1 MMKLLKISIFI
12 LALLLAQFSAAKE
25 EIGVASA
32 VNKNT
37 TDLTLE
43 EERKLVQAG
52 YKIIQNHTLETDAIG
67 RAALLLIDGTS
78 FSIGPNSSVTLDKFI
93 YNPETAE
100 GSLEVS
106 SRGLLRLVGGKVTKK
121 RPALIRTNSATVGIR
136 GGITIVQTQGLS
148 TSAAFVYGDELTM
161 TPNQNS
167 SATTSLIENGFVV
180 TVEDPTAEVGE
191 PQQLSETFLAELQKG
206 LEARENDEDSD
217 AESSEEESSEEE
229 STEEESTEEEST
241 EESTQEESSD
251 EQSEE
256 SSEETTTEEST
267 TEEQSESTTEETN
280 TSDDQGQDS
289 ETQQESASAT
299 ETESGADNS
308 TTQDDST
315 SDSNV
320 VTQTSDQADTSAGVD
335 NDPQPDV
342 DESALDSSGVSD
354 NSSDIAPTELSTADD
369 VVDTAVDVD
378 TTSDEVEE
386 TTEET
391 EEASETSI
399 EDTAAVATTETVVE
413 EAPFDASL
421 SNESIQIN
429 ENETDINLA
438 TLQTNKDDDVEVTV
452 TIDGED
458 KDLFQYD
465 PSTNSLSFIGD
476 ANYED
481 KTNFSLNLIVQR
493 EDEEVVIPVNISVSD
508 VNEAPSVSTEI
519 QDSYAEDISIGSVL
533 VGVTISDPENQEVT
547 YSISGE
553 GSDKFSID
561 EAGNITLAESFDF
574 EAKASYTLTVTATDG
589 ELSSE
594 TEVLIN
600 VGDINEAPSL
610 SSTLALTSFS
620 EDSAIGTIIA
630 TSSASDPESN
640 TITYSLTGTGSE
652 YFNVDENGNVTL
664 KDTLDFETSINY
676 EITLVASDGELT
688 STSVIAFDISDVDE
702 APSLSS
708 TLKSESFEESI
719 AVGTAL
725 ASISSIDPESQ
736 TITYS
741 LSGTGSENF
750 EIDSEGNITS
760 KVAFDYETATSYTF
774 NVTASDG
781 TNSTTSPLTIT
792 LLDVNESPDVT
803 ISLEES
809 EFAENITTGSTI
821 ATVAYTDPE
830 SDTLTYTLSGTGSD
844 QFSID
849 DQGVITLK
857 TGLDYE
863 TKTSYE
869 LTLTS
874 SDGINS
880 IQTQISFSVTDI
892 SELALSLDSTE
903 VTLAENISTGSSIAQ
918 ASSSDA
924 VGEVTYSI
932 VEGTAGSSIFAID
945 SQGRI
950 TLESSLDFETKTS
963 YTLEVSVTDGKETV
977 SKQLVVTVSDVD
989 LSVTSSLASTSQ
1001 AETISAGTSILT
1013 LSTSNAE
1020 GTLSYS
1026 ITDADNKFAIN
1037 SSTGEVTLANALD
1050 YETKTSHSFTVTVT
1064 DGTTTSSETYTV
1076 NVSDVDL
1083 SVTSSL
1089 ASASQAETISTGTSI
1104 LTLSTTNAE
1113 GTVSYSITDAD
1124 NKFAINSSTGEVTLA
1139 NALDYETKT
1148 SHSFTVT
1155 VTDGT
1160 TSSSE
1165 TFTLSVT
1172 DVDLALSAS
1181 LASSSK
1187 LETIS
1192 TGTTIV
1198 TSSTSNSEGTVSYSL
1213 TDDDNKFSI
1222 DSSTGEVTLSNA
1234 LDYETKTS
1242 HSFTVT
1248 ATDGVTT
1255 TSQTFTLTVD
1265 NAAINTLAVTLAN
1278 SGAALAESSSSGT
1291 SVGSSSINNPDSDS
1305 VSYTLSGTGNGNF
1318 AVDSSGNITTNAT
1331 LDFETA
1337 KSYAL
1342 TLTASGGGTTTTDNF
1357 TVNVGNVEELESAV
1371 LRYSADYNSA
1381 SRSGF
1386 SATATRGP
1394 SGSSLA
1400 AYTLEQVGTTNS
1412 TDITSVDDTTNNY
1425 VPVEINSGTALNWRY
1440 YFPIDTSGN
1449 GQFAFAPNS
1458 SALDGKYY
1466 SPLGTAV
1473 TTTIANADF
1482 LTAGRLSGA
1491 EYWFMTTDKAAA
1503 NINYTSASIDGLNVR
1518 FDYLGSSYSGEWTT
1532 ANNALSNPYPITI
1545 NNGAGSLDY
1554 TFSDVGNY
1562 QVLVH
1567 GIGPYGGDNNF
1578 DSTEQ
1583 AVARQFLQQSNKVL
1597 VLVGENSNW
1606 TLQNDEIVTFLE
1618 SIMSGSDF
1626 GHTDLGRMN
1635 TFNFTYGGVSFTQNV
1650 TLDRSPSTLN
1660 CDSNFSTY
1668 CYGSWA
1674 FFPAS
1679 MTDSEYISDVFVW
1692 LDVDQPSL
1700 STIDTTI
1707 LQYAQSLS
1715 GSSSSSST
1723 YNLYEDQ
1730 VTLAGEVYKDANFV
1744 SFTNSNKRVIAMAV
1758 IPIEN
1763 FAASG
1768 SSNDYFYPNF
1778 IPTTLWSYG
1787 DVGHDYCLGVG
1798 NNASAC
1804 NTYDNYYDFSSAA
1817 LSSSDHLETS
1827 RFYGTSNRLPEGQ
1840 SMWWQVLNPSG
1851 VGVGLWAQISLKDS
1865 YDGASGST
1873 TRDDQQSLLNV
1884 VISNVDYRKND
1895 TTRYSAG
1902 DTGLGM
1908 DGYHYWSYQGAT
1920 NADNDGLG
1928 INYGTSPIECAT
1940 SNDSG
1945 CFWGDSSNQPG
1956 GAMITSSDP
1965 YKSGSMTLGVNYN
1978 SNNDTFSTGS
1988 FNVSAVVQD
1997 VKLSSSTYPDYA
2009 SLSDFR
2015 SSDFYSSSAT
2025 GYSGFFSGILEFDV
2039 SGSGNSQLSS
2049 IRSSS
2054 TLATFTFDTIND
2066 DLQVVAPMTISAAP
2080 SNNYTSNWSTVDT
2093 GSMTLKFG
2101 DTTNDEAKSAYI
2113 SSEVFGAEIQDD
2125 GAQIDGTSGGS
2136 NNLAGVMVSY
2146 NTLDKEDSDLFHTGG
2161 NDSMPNTEYSTWGFW
2176 AMSAADISPN
2186 SGDQNASVHLGT
2198 WVGGELVDQNEIPT
2212 SGSASMS
2219 GAAAVNVAY
2228 RYNQTGTNYDVHKYT
2243 TTADVAA
2250 SFSWG
2255 ASGYSGT
2262 LDFTNFDDKNSIVA
2276 NAGFTSFSVAFT
2288 GTNNTYTGSSTDSLD
2303 NSWLGGAAVA
2313 GALFGDSSPT
2323 ESGGRVNVNLY
2334 KSGDTGTAGAN
2345 DFYTAEGIYLLCI
2358 SGGC

>member
-1 MMKLLKISIFI
+1 MMKLLKINTFI
-12 LALLLAQFSAAKE
+12 LALFLAQFSLAKE

-37 TDLTLE
+37 TDLTSE

-52 YKIIQNHTLETDAIG
+52 YKIIQNHTLETDSIG

-148 TSAAFVYGDELTM
+148 TTAAFVYGDELTM

-191 PQQLSETFLAELQKG
+191 PQQLSESFLAELQKG
-206 LEARENDEDSD
+206 LEARENDEESD

-229 STEEESTEEEST
+229 SSE
-241 EESTQEESSD
+241 
-251 EQSEE
+251 EE
-256 SSEETTTEEST
+256 SSEEEST
-267 TEEQSESTTEETN
+267 TEESTVE
-280 TSDDQGQDS
+280 DQGQDS

-299 ETESGADNS
+299 ETESGADDS
-308 TTQDDST
+308 AAQEDST

-320 VTQTSDQADTSAGVD
+320 ETQTSDQIDTSSGND
-335 NDPQPDV
+335 NDPQPEV

-354 NSSDIAPTELSTADD
+354 NSSDIAPAELSTADD

-399 EDTAAVATTETVVE
+399 EDTAAVEITETVVE
-413 EAPFDASL
+413 EAPFEASL

-438 TLQTNKDDDVEVTV
+438 TLQTNKDDDVEITV
-452 TIDGED
+452 TIEGED

-465 PSTNSLSFIGD
+465 SSTNSLSFYGD

-493 EDEEVVIPVNISVSD
+493 EDEEVVIPINISVID
-508 VNEAPSVSTEI
+508 VNEAPSISTET
-519 QDSYAEDISIGSVL
+519 QDSYAENLSIGSVL
-533 VGVTISDPENQEVT
+533 VGVATTDPENQEVT
-547 YSISGE
+547 YSLSGE
-553 GSDKFSID
+553 GSDKFTID

-600 VGDINEAPSL
+600 VGDINEVPSL

-630 TSSASDPESN
+630 TASATDPESN
-640 TITYSLTGTGSE
+640 TITYSLSGTGSE
-652 YFNVDENGNVTL
+652 YFIVDENGKISL
-664 KDTLDFETSINY
+664 KDTLDFETYAKY

-688 STSVIAFDISDVDE
+688 SSSVITFDISDVDE

-719 AVGTAL
+719 TVGTAL
-725 ASISSIDPESQ
+725 ATISSIDPESQ

-741 LSGTGSENF
+741 LSGAGSENF

-760 KVAFDYETATSYTF
+760 KVTFDYETTPSYTF

-792 LLDVNESPDVT
+792 LSDANESPDVT
-803 ISLEES
+803 ISLQGS
-809 EFAENITTGSTI
+809 EFAENIATGSTI
-821 ATVAYTDPE
+821 ATIAYTDPE
-830 SDTLTYTLSGTGSD
+830 SDTLSYTLSGTGSD

-869 LTLTS
+869 LILTS
-874 SDGINS
+874 TDGSNS
-880 IQTQISFSVTDI
+880 VQTQINFSVTDI
-892 SELALSLDSTE
+892 SELALSLDSSE
-903 VTLAENISTGSSIAQ
+903 VTLAENISTGTSVAI

-932 VEGTAGSSIFAID
+932 VETTDNSTNFAID

-950 TLESSLDFETKTS
+950 TLESSLDFEAKTS

-977 SKQLVVTVSDVD
+977 IKQLEVTVSDID
-989 LSVTSSLASTSQ
+989 LAVTSSLASATQ
-1001 AETISAGTSILT
+1001 AETISTGTSILT
-1013 LSTSNAE
+1013 LSTNNAE

-1026 ITDADNKFAIN
+1026 IADADNKFAIN

-1050 YETKTSHSFTVTVT
+1050 YETKTSHSFTVTVS
-1064 DGTTTSSETYTV
+1064 DGTTSSSETFTLSV
-1076 NVSDVDL
+1076 TDVDL
-1083 SVTSSL
+1083 AFSASL
-1089 ASASQAETISTGTSI
+1089 ASSSQLETISTGTTIVTS
-1104 LTLSTTNAE
+1104 SASDSE

-1155 VTDGT
+1155 VTDG
-1160 TSSSE
+1160 
-1165 TFTLSVT
+1165 
-1172 DVDLALSAS
+1172 
-1181 LASSSK
+1181 
-1187 LETIS
+1187 
-1192 TGTTIV
+1192 
-1198 TSSTSNSEGTVSYSL
+1198 
-1213 TDDDNKFSI
+1213 
-1222 DSSTGEVTLSNA
+1222 
-1234 LDYETKTS
+1234 
-1242 HSFTVT
+1242 
-1248 ATDGVTT
+1248 VTT
-1255 TSQTFTLTVD
+1255 TSQTFSLTVG
-1265 NAAINTLAVTLAN
+1265 NAIINTLAVTLAN
-1278 SGAALAESSSSGT
+1278 SGAALAETSNSGS
-1291 SVGSSSINNPDSDS
+1291 SVGSSSINNPESDS
-1305 VSYTLSGTGNGNF
+1305 VSYTLSGTGSSNF
-1318 AVDSSGNITTNAT
+1318 AVDSSGDITTNTT

-1357 TVNVGNVEELESAV
+1357 TVNVGNIEELESAV

-1412 TDITSVDDTTNNY
+1412 TAITSVDDTSNNY
-1425 VPVEINSGTALNWRY
+1425 VPVEINSGTALNWQY
-1440 YFPIDTSGN
+1440 YFPVDTSGN

-1482 LTAGRLSGA
+1482 LTAGRLEGA
-1491 EYWFMTTDKAAA
+1491 EYWFMTTDKSAA
-1503 NINYTSASIDGLNVR
+1503 NINYTSSTATPNALILTGGTAGFANDLYTDSGTWPAAINELGGTYTHLLNPSSVSDINQYTHVIDIRLGNVNNTLNSSIVDFIANGGIYKSMWYEWEGCCSSSYNRDRTNENLEDLGYGSDTYVVSGFRENNNAVTISNPNISGTSFNYDGLPSSIGFPGTYHKGV
-1518 FDYLGSSYSGEWTT
+1518 GSSIASGCNLLTPGVTGLIICDPAAKSNSQTHTGTIIGTT
-1532 ANNALSNPYPITI
+1532 DINWQNQASQYRTSNGYLVMKWILGLLSE
-1545 NNGAGSLDY
+1545 
-1554 TFSDVGNY
+1554 
-1562 QVLVH
+1562 
-1567 GIGPYGGDNNF
+1567 
-1578 DSTEQ
+1578 ST
-1583 AVARQFLQQSNKVL
+1583 
-1597 VLVGENSNW
+1597 
-1606 TLQNDEIVTFLE
+1606 
-1618 SIMSGSDF
+1618 
-1626 GHTDLGRMN
+1626 
-1635 TFNFTYGGVSFTQNV
+1635 
-1650 TLDRSPSTLN
+1650 
-1660 CDSNFSTY
+1660 
-1668 CYGSWA
+1668 
-1674 FFPAS
+1674 
-1679 MTDSEYISDVFVW
+1679 
-1692 LDVDQPSL
+1692 
-1700 STIDTTI
+1700 
-1707 LQYAQSLS
+1707 
-1715 GSSSSSST
+1715 ST

-1744 SFTNSNKRVIAMAV
+1744 SFTDSNKRVIAMAV
-1758 IPIEN
+1758 IPLEN

-1768 SSNDYFYPNF
+1768 SSNDYFIPNF
-1778 IPTTLWSYG
+1778 VPKTLWSSG

-1804 NTYDNYYDFSSAA
+1804 NTYDNYYDFSSIA
-1817 LSSSDHLETS
+1817 LDSSDMLDTS
-1827 RFYGTSNRLPEGQ
+1827 RFNGSTNELPEGQ

-1920 NADNDGLG
+1920 NADNNGLG

-1965 YKSGSMTLGVNYN
+1965 YKSGNMTLGVNYN

-1997 VKLSSSTYPDYA
+1997 VKPSSSSYADYA
-2009 SLSDFR
+2009 SLSNFR

-2039 SGSGNSQLSS
+2039 SGTGNSQLSL
-2049 IRSSS
+2049 IRSTS
-2054 TLATFTFDTIND
+2054 TLASFTFDTTND
-2066 DLQVVAPMTISAAP
+2066 DLQVVAPMAVSAAP
-2080 SNNYTSNWSTVDT
+2080 SNNYTSNWTTVDT

-2101 DTTNDEAKSAYI
+2101 DATNDEAKSAYI
-2113 SSEVFGAEIQDD
+2113 SSEVFAAEIQDD

-2146 NTLDKEDSDLFHTGG
+2146 NTLDKEDTDLFHTGG

-2186 SGDQNASVHLGT
+2186 SDDQNASVHLGT
-2198 WVGGELVDQNEIPT
+2198 WVGGELVAQNEIPT

-2228 RYNQTGTNYDVHKYT
+2228 RYNQTSTNYDVHKYT

-2262 LDFTNFDDKNSIVA
+2262 LDFTNFDDKNPIVA
-2276 NAGFTSFSVAFT
+2276 NAGFASFSVAIT
-2288 GTNNTYTGSSTDSLD
+2288 GTNNTYTGTSTDSLD

-2345 DFYTAEGIYLLCI
+2345 DFYIAEGIYLLCI

>member
-1 MMKLLKISIFI
+1 MKKLLNINIFM
-12 LALLLAQFSAAKE
+12 LALLVALPAASKE

-52 YKIIQNHTLETDAIG
+52 YKIIQNHTLETDSIG

-167 SATTSLIENGFVV
+167 SAATSLIENGFVV
-180 TVEDPTAEVGE
+180 TVEDPTDEVSE

-206 LEARENDEDSD
+206 LEAREDDEGSD

-229 STEEESTEEEST
+229 SSEEESSEEESSEEEST
-241 EESTQEESSD
+241 EESSQEES
-251 EQSEE
+251 SEE
-256 SSEETTTEEST
+256 SSEETTTEESAS
-267 TEEQSESTTEETN
+267 EDQSESTTEETN
-280 TSDDQGQDS
+280 TSEDQGQDND
-289 ETQQESASAT
+289 TQQESTSAT
-299 ETESGADNS
+299 ETESGSDNS
-308 TTQDDST
+308 AAQEDSA
-315 SDSNV
+315 SDSSV
-320 VTQTSDQADTSAGVD
+320 ETQTSDQADTSAGVD

-354 NSSDIAPTELSTADD
+354 NSSDIAPAELSTADD

-399 EDTAAVATTETVVE
+399 EDTAAVETTETVVE

-465 PSTNSLSFIGD
+465 PSTNSLSFIGE

-481 KTNFSLNLIVQR
+481 QTNFSLNLIVQR
-493 EDEEVVIPVNISVSD
+493 EDEEVVIPVNISVRD
-508 VNEAPSVSTEI
+508 INEAPSVSTEI
-519 QDSYAEDISIGSVL
+519 QDSYAENLSIGSVL

-553 GSDKFSID
+553 GSDKFTID

-610 SSTLALTSFS
+610 SSALALTSFS
-620 EDSAIGTIIA
+620 EDSPIGTIIA
-630 TSSASDPESN
+630 TSSATDPESN
-640 TITYSLTGTGSE
+640 TITYSLSGTGSE
-652 YFNVDENGNVTL
+652 YFNVDENGNVSL
-664 KDTLDFETSINY
+664 KDTLDFETYTNY

-688 STSVIAFDISDVDE
+688 SSSVITFDITDVDE

-708 TLKSESFEESI
+708 SLKSESFEESI

-725 ASISSIDPESQ
+725 ATISSIDPESQ

-760 KVAFDYETATSYTF
+760 KVAFDYETETSYTF

-792 LLDVNESPDVT
+792 LSDVNESPDVT
-803 ISLEES
+803 ISLQGS

-821 ATVAYTDPE
+821 ATIAYTDPE

-844 QFSID
+844 QFSVD

-874 SDGINS
+874 SDGTNS
-880 IQTQISFSVTDI
+880 VQTQINFSVTDI
-892 SELALSLDSTE
+892 SELALSLNSTE
-903 VTLAENISTGSSIAQ
+903 VTLAENISTGSSVAN

-924 VGEVTYSI
+924 AGEVTYSI
-932 VEGTAGSSIFAID
+932 IDLDDATSESNIFAID

-950 TLESSLDFETKTS
+950 TLKAALDFESKTS
-963 YTLEVSVTDGKETV
+963 YTLAVSASDGKETIT
-977 SKQLVVTVSDVD
+977 KQLTVTVSDVD
-989 LSVTSSLASTSQ
+989 LSVTSSLASANQ
-1001 AETISAGTSILT
+1001 AETISTGTSILT

-1064 DGTTTSSETYTV
+1064 DGTTTSSETFTLSV
-1076 NVSDVDL
+1076 TDVDL
-1083 SVTSSL
+1083 ALSASL
-1089 ASASQAETISTGTSI
+1089 ASSSQLETISTGTTIVTS
-1104 LTLSTTNAE
+1104 SASDSE
-1113 GTVSYSITDAD
+1113 GTVSYSITDSD

-1155 VTDGT
+1155 
-1160 TSSSE
+1160 
-1165 TFTLSVT
+1165 
-1172 DVDLALSAS
+1172 
-1181 LASSSK
+1181 
-1187 LETIS
+1187 
-1192 TGTTIV
+1192 
-1198 TSSTSNSEGTVSYSL
+1198 
-1213 TDDDNKFSI
+1213 
-1222 DSSTGEVTLSNA
+1222 
-1234 LDYETKTS
+1234 
-1242 HSFTVT
+1242 

-1255 TSQTFTLTVD
+1255 TSQTFTLSVD
-1265 NAAINTLAVTLAN
+1265 NAAINTLAVSLAN

-1291 SVGSSSINNPDSDS
+1291 SVGSSSINNPESDS
-1305 VSYTLSGTGNGNF
+1305 VTYTLSGTGSSNF

-1371 LRYSADYNSA
+1371 LRYSADYNSV

-1412 TDITSVDDTTNNY
+1412 TAITAVDDTSNNY

-1440 YFPIDTSGN
+1440 YFPIDTTLN
-1449 GQFAFAPNS
+1449 GRYAFAPNS

-1482 LTAGRLSGA
+1482 LTAGRLEGA
-1491 EYWFMTTDKAAA
+1491 EYWFMTTDKAGAS
-1503 NINYTSASIDGLNVR
+1503 INYTSAVGGGDLFMNQ
-1518 FDYLGSSYSGEWTT
+1518 YYSSYENYWIT
-1532 ANNALSNPYPITI
+1532 ANNSLSTPLNLDNQSTLNVYSYSDISNALVVIDGAEECYACSDSSTLAEMASKRAAALSFI
-1545 NNGAGSLDY
+1545 
-1554 TFSDVGNY
+1554 
-1562 QVLVH
+1562 
-1567 GIGPYGGDNNF
+1567 
-1578 DSTEQ
+1578 
-1583 AVARQFLQQSNKVL
+1583 QQENKVL
-1597 VLVGENSNW
+1597 VLMGENSNW
-1606 TLQNDEIVTFLE
+1606 DTKNDSIIIFLE
-1618 SIMSGSDF
+1618 TIMSGSDF
-1626 GHTDLGRMN
+1626 SWTDGGSLSGLDFTFGGINFKSGTLG
-1635 TFNFTYGGVSFTQNV
+1635 S
-1650 TLDRSPSTLN
+1650 SPSTLN
-1660 CDSNFSTY
+1660 CDSNFNTY
-1668 CYGSWA
+1668 CYGTWA

-1679 MTDSEYISDVFVW
+1679 MTDSQYKSDVFVW
-1692 LDVDQPSL
+1692 LDVNQPYA
-1700 STIDTTI
+1700 TNVDTRI
-1707 LQYAQSLS
+1707 LAYAQSLAS
-1715 GSSSSSST
+1715 NISST
-1723 YNLYEDQ
+1723 YDLYEDQ

-1744 SFTNSNKRVIAMAV
+1744 SFTNGNKRVIAMAV

-1768 SSNDYFYPNF
+1768 TSNDYFIPNF
-1778 IPTTLWSYG
+1778 IPKMLWSYG
-1787 DVGHDYCLGVG
+1787 DVGHDYCLGI
-1798 NNASAC
+1798 NSTADC
-1804 NTYDNYYDFSSAA
+1804 NTYDNYYDYSSTA
-1817 LSSSDHLETS
+1817 LDKDVMLDTT
-1827 RFYGTSNRLPEGQ
+1827 RFAGVANEMPEGQ

-1851 VGVGLWAQISLKDS
+1851 VGVGLWAQISFKDS
-1865 YDGASGST
+1865 YAGAYSGT
-1873 TRDDQQSLLNV
+1873 TRDDQESLLNV

-1920 NADNDGLG
+1920 NVDNDGLG
-1928 INYGTSPIECAT
+1928 INYGTSPVECAT

-1945 CFWGDSSNQPG
+1945 CFWGDDSNQPG
-1956 GAMITSSDP
+1956 GVMITSSDP
-1965 YKSGSMTLGVNYN
+1965 YKSGNMTLGVNYN
-1978 SNNDTFSTGS
+1978 SNNDTFSTGT
-1988 FNVSAVVQD
+1988 FNISAIVQD
-1997 VKLSSSTYPDYA
+1997 VRPSTSTYEAYA

-2015 SSDFYSSSAT
+2015 SSWDFYASSAT

-2039 SGSGNSQLSS
+2039 SGKGNSQLSS

-2054 TLATFTFDTIND
+2054 TLASFTFDTTND

-2093 GSMTLKFG
+2093 GSMTIKFG
-2101 DTTNDEAKSAYI
+2101 DATNDEAKSAYI

-2125 GAQIDGTSGGS
+2125 GAQVDGTSGGS

-2146 NTLDKEDSDLFHTGG
+2146 NTLDNEDSDLFHTNG
-2161 NDSMPNTEYSTWGFW
+2161 NDSMPDTAYSTWGFW
-2176 AMSAADISPN
+2176 AMSAVDVSPN
-2186 SGDQNASVHLGT
+2186 SGTQNASVHLGT
-2198 WVGGELVDQNEIPT
+2198 WVGGEVVDQSEIPT

-2219 GAAAVNVAY
+2219 GAAVMNVAY

-2250 SFSWG
+2250 TFNWG
-2255 ASGYSGT
+2255 SSGYSGT
-2262 LDFTNFDDKNSIVA
+2262 LAFTNFDDKNPIVD
-2276 NAGFTSFSVAFT
+2276 NAGFASFSVAIT
-2288 GTNNTYTGSSTDSLD
+2288 GTDHTYTGDSTDSLD
-2303 NSWLGGAAVA
+2303 NSWLGGASVA
-2313 GALFGDSSPT
+2313 GALYGDSSPD

-2345 DFYTAEGIYLLCI
+2345 DFYFAEGIYLVD
-2358 SGGC
+2358 

>member
-1 MMKLLKISIFI
+1 MIKVLKKTMLFI
-12 LALLLAQFSAAKE
+12 LLMNANAVFAE
-25 EIGVASA
+25 GEIGVASA

-37 TDLTLE
+37 TDLTLA
-43 EERKLVQAG
+43 EERRLIQAG

-167 SATTSLIENGFVV
+167 SAATSLTENGFIV
-180 TVEDPTAEVGE
+180 TVEDPTAEVGDPE
-191 PQQLSETFLAELQKG
+191 QLSETFLAELQKG
-206 LEARENDEDSD
+206 LEARENDEESD
-217 AESSEEESSEEE
+217 GESSDENSEEE

-241 EESTQEESSD
+241 EEESTEEESTEEESTEEESNEQESNEEQSQESD
-251 EQSEE
+251 ETSDENTSEE
-256 SSEETTTEEST
+256 QTETTTEENNSSD
-267 TEEQSESTTEETN
+267 TEDKNNETR
-280 TSDDQGQDS
+280 QEDS
-289 ETQQESASAT
+289 A
-299 ETESGADNS
+299 ETESDNETAQADVS
-308 TTQDDST
+308 
-315 SDSNV
+315 SDSGSD
-320 VTQTSDQADTSAGVD
+320 TQTSDQLDTTTEVD
-335 NDPQPDV
+335 DDPQPDV

-354 NSSDIAPTELSTADD
+354 NSSDIAPSELSTSDD
-369 VVDTAVDVD
+369 VVDTEVDID
-378 TTSDEVEE
+378 ATSDEVEE
-386 TTEET
+386 TAEET
-391 EEASETSI
+391 EEASDTSI
-399 EDTAAVATTETVVE
+399 EDNAAVETTETVIE

-421 SNESIQIN
+421 TNENIQFN
-429 ENETDINLA
+429 ENETDINL
-438 TLQTNKDDDVEVTV
+438 TNLITNKDDDVEVIV
-452 TIDGED
+452 TIEGDD
-458 KDLFQYD
+458 KDSFLFD
-465 PSTNSLSFIGD
+465 ASSNTLIFIGS

-493 EDEEVVIPVNISVSD
+493 EDEEVVIPVNISVLD
-508 VNEAPSVSTEI
+508 VNEAPSVSAEI
-519 QDSYAEDISIGSVL
+519 QDSYAEDLSIGSVL

-574 EAKASYTLTVTATDG
+574 EAKASYALTVTATDG

-600 VGDINEAPSL
+600 VGDINEAP
-610 SSTLALTSFS
+610 
-620 EDSAIGTIIA
+620 D
-630 TSSASDPESN
+630 
-640 TITYSLTGTGSE
+640 
-652 YFNVDENGNVTL
+652 
-664 KDTLDFETSINY
+664 
-676 EITLVASDGELT
+676 
-688 STSVIAFDISDVDE
+688 VI
-702 APSLSS
+702 
-708 TLKSESFEESI
+708 
-719 AVGTAL
+719 
-725 ASISSIDPESQ
+725 
-736 TITYS
+736 
-741 LSGTGSENF
+741 
-750 EIDSEGNITS
+750 
-760 KVAFDYETATSYTF
+760 
-774 NVTASDG
+774 
-781 TNSTTSPLTIT
+781 
-792 LLDVNESPDVT
+792 
-803 ISLEES
+803 ISLQGS

-830 SDTLTYTLSGTGSD
+830 SDTLTYTLSGTGND
-844 QFSID
+844 QFSVD

-874 SDGINS
+874 SDGTNS
-880 IQTQISFSVTDI
+880 VQTQINFLVTDI
-892 SELALSLDSTE
+892 AELALSLDSTKI
-903 VTLAENISTGSSIAQ
+903 TLAENISTGSSIAQ
-918 ASSSDA
+918 ASFSDA
-924 VGEVTYSI
+924 AGEVTYSI
-932 VEGTAGSSIFAID
+932 VEGTAESSIFAID

-950 TLESSLDFETKTS
+950 TLESSLDFEAKTS

-977 SKQLVVTVSDVD
+977 TKQLEVTVSDVD
-989 LSVTSSLASTSQ
+989 LSVTSSLASASQ
-1001 AETISAGTSILT
+1001 AETISTGTSILT

-1050 YETKTSHSFTVTVT
+1050 YETKTSHSFTVIVT
-1064 DGTTTSSETYTV
+1064 DGTTTSSETFTLSV
-1076 NVSDVDL
+1076 TDVDL
-1083 SVTSSL
+1083 SVILTL
-1089 ASASQAETISTGTSI
+1089 ASSSQAETISTGTSI
-1104 LTLSTTNAE
+1104 LTLSTSNAE

-1148 SHSFTVT
+1148 SHSFTVI

-1160 TSSSE
+1160 TTSSE
-1165 TFTLSVT
+1165 TFTLNVT
-1172 DVDLALSAS
+1172 DVDLTLSSS
-1181 LASSSK
+1181 LASSSQ

-1255 TSQTFTLTVD
+1255 TSQTFTLTVG
-1265 NAAINTLAVTLAN
+1265 NAVINTLAVTLTN

-1291 SVGSSSINNPDSDS
+1291 SVGSSSINNPESDS
-1305 VSYTLSGTGNGNF
+1305 VTYTLSGTGSSNF

-1342 TLTASGGGTTTTDNF
+1342 KLTASGGGATTIDNF
-1357 TVNVGNVEELESAV
+1357 TVTVGNVEELNSAV
-1371 LRYSADYNSA
+1371 LRYSAAYNSA
-1381 SRSGF
+1381 SRAGF

-1394 SGSSLA
+1394 SGSSLSD
-1400 AYTLEQVGTTNS
+1400 YYLEQVGTTN
-1412 TDITSVDDTTNNY
+1412 TTNITSVDDTTNNF
-1425 VPVEINSGTALNWRY
+1425 VPVEINGGTQLNWRY
-1440 YFPIDTSGN
+1440 YFPIDTSSY
-1449 GQFAFAPNS
+1449 GQYTFAPNS
-1458 SALDGKYY
+1458 VALDGKYY

-1473 TTTIANADF
+1473 TTTIANTDF
-1482 LTAGRLSGA
+1482 ISAGRDSNGGF
-1491 EYWFMTTDKAAA
+1491 WFMTTDKAAA
-1503 NINYTSASIDGLNVR
+1503 NISYSSSTGQRTYGMIIGNSGENGCSDFPNQTTCSGLTVPNNNYTNTWQKAIEDAGYTFINCMGNVATCLSNNGLSNLDDVGIIVRNALGTVTYMVDNASSFADWIDGGGNFYMSMWEHSGGCCGSATDLSEAQGI
-1518 FDYLGSSYSGEWTT
+1518 FSELGWSGLTGGNAATSATQTIVDLSSISGT
-1532 ANNALSNPYPITI
+1532 
-1545 NNGAGSLDY
+1545 SLDY
-1554 TFSDVGNY
+1554 TAIANKAITPATTGAFNSIPSVCNAMVG
-1562 QVLVH
+1562 
-1567 GIGPYGGDNNF
+1567 G
-1578 DSTEQ
+1578 
-1583 AVARQFLQQSNKVL
+1583 
-1597 VLVGENSNW
+1597 
-1606 TLQNDEIVTFLE
+1606 TLGLFICDP
-1618 SIMSGSDF
+1618 
-1626 GHTDLGRMN
+1626 GR
-1635 TFNFTYGGVSFTQNV
+1635 T
-1650 TLDRSPSTLN
+1650 
-1660 CDSNFSTY
+1660 
-1668 CYGSWA
+1668 
-1674 FFPAS
+1674 
-1679 MTDSEYISDVFVW
+1679 
-1692 LDVDQPSL
+1692 
-1700 STIDTTI
+1700 
-1707 LQYAQSLS
+1707 
-1715 GSSSSSST
+1715 GSSGTVMGSADTNLFSQFWTSSDEFDIMEWFAGLGNGATPTTST

-1730 VTLAGEVYKDANFV
+1730 VTLAGEVYKDAEFAA
-1744 SFTNSNKRVIAMAV
+1744 FTQNGKRVISMAI

-1768 SSNDYFYPNF
+1768 SNNDYFYPNF
-1778 IPTTLWSYG
+1778 IPTNLWSYG
-1787 DVGHDYCLGVG
+1787 DVGVDYCTGYG
-1798 NNASAC
+1798 HTSSECNSEYERNYTFSTNALAT
-1804 NTYDNYYDFSSAA
+1804 N
-1817 LSSSDHLETS
+1817 SDIDTNRWLN
-1827 RFYGTSNRLPEGQ
+1827 SNDRNELPEGL
-1840 SMWWQVLNPSG
+1840 SKWWQVLNGSG
-1851 VGVGLWAQISLKDS
+1851 VGVGLWAQISFKDS

-1873 TRDDQQSLLNV
+1873 TRDDQESLLNV
-1884 VISNVDYRKND
+1884 IISNIDYRKND

-1920 NADNDGLG
+1920 NANNDGLG
-1928 INYGTSPIECAT
+1928 INYGTSVVECAT
-1940 SNDSG
+1940 STDSG
-1945 CFWGDSSNQPG
+1945 CFWAEDLLNNSLPSGI
-1956 GAMITSSDP
+1956 MITSSDP
-1965 YKSGSMTLGVNYN
+1965 YKSGDMTLSVNYN
-1978 SNNDTFSTGS
+1978 SNTDTFSTGTFDVAAYRQS
-1988 FNVSAVVQD
+1988 VRYISNPQQSAT
-1997 VKLSSSTYPDYA
+1997 LSNFRNSTFYA
-2009 SLSDFR
+2009 SSA
-2015 SSDFYSSSAT
+2015 SS
-2025 GYSGFFSGILEFDV
+2025 YSGFFSGILEFDV
-2039 SGSGNSQLSS
+2039 SGSGNSQLASM
-2049 IRSSS
+2049 RSSS
-2054 TLATFTFDTIND
+2054 TLASFSFDTTND

-2093 GSMTLKFG
+2093 GSMTVKFG
-2101 DTTNDEAKSAYI
+2101 DATNDEAKSAYI
-2113 SSEVFGAEIQDD
+2113 SSEVFAAEIQDD

-2228 RYNQTGTNYDVHKYT
+2228 RHNQTGTNYDVHKYT

-2250 SFSWG
+2250 SFNWG

-2262 LDFTNFDDKNSIVA
+2262 LDFTNFDDKNPIVA
-2276 NAGFTSFSVAFT
+2276 NAGFASFSVAIA
-2288 GTNNTYTGSSTDSLD
+2288 GTNNTYTGTSTDSLD

-2345 DFYTAEGIYLLCI
+2345 DFYMAEGIYLICA

>member
-1 MMKLLKISIFI
+1 MMKLLKFNIFI

-167 SATTSLIENGFVV
+167 SAATSLIENGFVV

-229 STEEESTEEEST
+229 STEEESTEE
-241 EESTQEESSD
+241 STQEESSD

-280 TSDDQGQDS
+280 TSEDQGQDS

-315 SDSNV
+315 SDSSV
-320 VTQTSDQADTSAGVD
+320 ETQTSDQADTSAGVD

-369 VVDTAVDVD
+369 VVDTAVDVV

-399 EDTAAVATTETVVE
+399 EDTAAVATSETVVE

-508 VNEAPSVSTEI
+508 VNEAPSVSAEI

-610 SSTLALTSFS
+610 SSTLALISFS

-640 TITYSLTGTGSE
+640 IITYSLTGTGSE
-652 YFNVDENGNVTL
+652 YFNVDENGNITL
-664 KDTLDFETSINY
+664 KDTLDFETSTNY

-688 STSVIAFDISDVDE
+688 STSVITFDISDVDE

-708 TLKSESFEESI
+708 ALKSESFEESI

-792 LLDVNESPDVT
+792 LSDVNESPDVT
-803 ISLEES
+803 ISLQGN

-821 ATVAYTDPE
+821 ATIAYTDPE
-830 SDTLTYTLSGTGSD
+830 SDELTYTLSGTGSD

-874 SDGINS
+874 SDGTNS
-880 IQTQISFSVTDI
+880 VQTQISFSVTDI

-903 VTLAENISTGSSIAQ
+903 VTLAENISTGSSVAN

-924 VGEVTYSI
+924 AGEVTYSI
-932 VEGTAGSSIFAID
+932 SDLDDASSESNIFAID

-950 TLESSLDFETKTS
+950 TLKAALDFESKTS
-963 YTLEVSVTDGKETV
+963 YTLAVSASDGKETTT
-977 SKQLVVTVSDVD
+977 KQLTVTVSDVD
-989 LSVTSSLASTSQ
+989 LSVTSSLASANQ
-1001 AETISAGTSILT
+1001 AETISTGTSILT

-1026 ITDADNKFAIN
+1026 ITDSDNKFSID

-1064 DGTTTSSETYTV
+1064 DGITTSSETFTL
-1076 NVSDVDL
+1076 NVTDVDL
-1083 SVTSSL
+1083 SISASL
-1089 ASASQAETISTGTSI
+1089 ASASQTEGITTGTTIVSAP
-1104 LTLSTTNAE
+1104 TASNAE
-1113 GTVSYSITDAD
+1113 GAVTYSLTDAD
-1124 NKFAINSSTGEVTLA
+1124 NKFAVNSSTGAVTLA
-1139 NALDYETKT
+1139 NNLDFETKT
-1148 SHSFTVT
+1148 SH
-1155 VTDGT
+1155 
-1160 TSSSE
+1160 
-1165 TFTLSVT
+1165 TFTLT
-1172 DVDLALSAS
+1172 AS
-1181 LASSSK
+1181 D
-1187 LETIS
+1187 
-1192 TGTTIV
+1192 GT
-1198 TSSTSNSEGTVSYSL
+1198 
-1213 TDDDNKFSI
+1213 
-1222 DSSTGEVTLSNA
+1222 
-1234 LDYETKTS
+1234 
-1242 HSFTVT
+1242 
-1248 ATDGVTT
+1248 TT
-1255 TSQTFTLTVD
+1255 TSQTFTLNVTDVD
-1265 NAAINTLAVTLAN
+1265 QANPITSIASTTL
-1278 SGAALAESSSSGT
+1278 SEGASTGASVASVSSIENDT
-1291 SVGSSSINNPDSDS
+1291 GSSLTYSITAGNSDGRFTVNS
-1305 VSYTLSGTGNGNF
+1305 STG
-1318 AVDSSGNITTNAT
+1318 AITTAAGLN
-1331 LDFETA
+1331 FKNA
-1337 KSYAL
+1337 KSYTL
-1342 TLTASGGGTTTTDNF
+1342 TLTASGGGETTSSNVVIPIQNSEDLASA
-1357 TVNVGNVEELESAV
+1357 TVRFSTA
-1371 LRYSADYNSA
+1371 YHSA
-1381 SRSGF
+1381 SRNGF

-1394 SGSSLA
+1394 SGSSMSN
-1400 AYTLEQVGTTNS
+1400 YVLEQATNDGGNLLDVS
-1412 TDITSVDDTTNNY
+1412 SSNGGKDTTNNY
-1425 VPVEINSGTALNWRY
+1425 VQAISQ
-1440 YFPIDTSGN
+1440 DTN
-1449 GQFAFAPNS
+1449 QMV
-1458 SALDGKYY
+1458 D
-1466 SPLGTAV
+1466 
-1473 TTTIANADF
+1473 IQ
-1482 LTAGRLSGA
+1482 
-1491 EYWFMTTDKAAA
+1491 YWFP
-1503 NINYTSASIDGLNVR
+1503 VV
-1518 FDYLGSSYSGEWTT
+1518 T
-1532 ANNALSNPYPITI
+1532 ANNAYQGTF
-1545 NNGAGSLDY
+1545 AGSANTPDTAKIVDAFNSSNKIDIAL
-1554 TFSDVGNY
+1554 SEI
-1562 QVLVH
+1562 L
-1567 GIGPYGGDNNF
+1567 YGGQ
-1578 DSTEQ
+1578 DSTNENFYFMQ
-1583 AVARQFLQQSNKVL
+1583 LDKDETSLSVVGSIDMLVMDSYQTGDYSSNLRTRATAK
-1597 VLVGENSNW
+1597 G
-1606 TLQNDEIVTFLE
+1606 I
-1618 SIMSGSDF
+1618 
-1626 GHTDLGRMN
+1626 
-1635 TFNFTYGGVSFTQNV
+1635 NV
-1650 TLDRSPSTLN
+1650 TYSRIQ
-1660 CDSNFSTY
+1660 
-1668 CYGSWA
+1668 W
-1674 FFPAS
+1674 
-1679 MTDSEYISDVFVW
+1679 
-1692 LDVDQPSL
+1692 
-1700 STIDTTI
+1700 
-1707 LQYAQSLS
+1707 S
-1715 GSSSSSST
+1715 GSSGWPTSTSPMAAYYDTLSDYEIIWDNRLADNGYAATRPIWEGEQERIEAWAADPGSLGYSFVNERCCGRDYAVTYMTSLISNLGGSITFDSQADRAGGSNSGLTLPSFYDGIKNFDVYDSGPGYSVTACTGCTMLFPKGDNKYGGAYFRSQDLESGTTADIFSYQDIQVPSSSSNT
-1723 YNLYEDQ
+1723 TLMDWYLDTMINKHGANQIYQSFQDQFIFAGNIFKESHWGTFANNLGDGDKH
-1730 VTLAGEVYKDANFV
+1730 VMAGV
-1744 SFTNSNKRVIAMAV
+1744 M
-1758 IPIEN
+1758 IPIRN
-1763 FAASG
+1763 FSAG
-1768 SSNDYFYPNF
+1768 TEYFYPNF
-1778 IPTTLWSYG
+1778 IPSNAWSDSYG
-1787 DVGHDYCLGVG
+1787 DVGLTY
-1798 NNASAC
+1798 NA
-1804 NTYDNYYDFSSAA
+1804 NTGSSPEDWAWVKEA
-1817 LSSSDHLETS
+1817 QNGDAFTGSSSS
-1827 RFYGTSNRLPEGQ
+1827 SGIQSCRFRFTDTCSGENINEVPEGQ
-1840 SMWWQVLNPSG
+1840 SLFWQLFQRTNSTTRAPKI
-1851 VGVGLWAQISLKDS
+1851 GLWAQISFKDS

-1873 TRDDQQSLLNV
+1873 TRDDQQSLFSVL
-1884 VISNVDYRKND
+1884 IADYDYRKND
-1895 TTRYSAG
+1895 TTRYSVG
-1902 DTGLGM
+1902 DTNYSL
-1908 DGYHYWSYQGAT
+1908 DGYHYWSYQDPT
-1920 NADNDGLG
+1920 NADDNSKAL
-1928 INYGTSPIECAT
+1928 IYGTSPVECVT
-1940 SNDSG
+1940 TRESG
-1945 CFWGDSSNQPG
+1945 CWYSGTG
-1956 GAMITSSDP
+1956 GRPQASLLTPSDP
-1965 YKSGSMTLGVNYN
+1965 YSSEDMKLSVFYNANTGNFDQGTFAHASMTQNVAYSVGSTNARVESIPISYPRNTRFYDLNNSSNY
-1978 SNNDTFSTGS
+1978 
-1988 FNVSAVVQD
+1988 Q
-1997 VKLSSSTYPDYA
+1997 
-2009 SLSDFR
+2009 
-2015 SSDFYSSSAT
+2015 
-2025 GYSGFFSGILEFDV
+2025 GFFSGILEFHD
-2039 SGSGNSQLSS
+2039 SGKSQLASM
-2049 IRSSS
+2049 RSSS
-2054 TLATFTFDTIND
+2054 TLASFSFDETND
-2066 DLQVVAPMTISAAP
+2066 LVQVTAPLSITSAPA
-2080 SNNYTSNWSTVDT
+2080 NNYTSTWSAVDT
-2093 GSMTLKFG
+2093 GAMTVKFG
-2101 DTTNDEAKSAYI
+2101 DANNADSKSAYI
-2113 SSEVFGAEIQDD
+2113 SKEIFGAEIQDD
-2125 GAQIDGTSGGS
+2125 GSQIDGSSGGTG
-2136 NNLAGVMVSY
+2136 NLAGAMVSF
-2146 NTLDKEDSDLFHTGG
+2146 NTIEVADSDLFHNNG
-2161 NDSMPNTEYSTWGFW
+2161 NDPMPDSEFSTWGFW

-2198 WVGGELVDQNEIPT
+2198 WVGGDLVDQSDIPT

-2243 TTADVAA
+2243 TTADVSA

-2255 ASGYSGT
+2255 ASGYSGA
-2262 LDFTNFDDKNSIVA
+2262 LDFTNFDDKHPIVA
-2276 NAGFTSFSVAFT
+2276 NAGFASFSVAIT
-2288 GTNNTYTGSSTDSLD
+2288 GTNNTYTGTSTDSLD

-2313 GALFGDSSPT
+2313 GALFGDDSPK

-2334 KSGDTGTAGAN
+2334 KSGDIGTAGAN